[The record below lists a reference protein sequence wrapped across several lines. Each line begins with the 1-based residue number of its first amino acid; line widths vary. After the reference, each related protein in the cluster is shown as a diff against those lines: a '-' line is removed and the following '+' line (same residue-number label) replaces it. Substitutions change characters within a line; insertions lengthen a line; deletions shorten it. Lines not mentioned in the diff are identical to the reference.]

1 MLINRTAIHNMTLSG
16 GTWVSLGSGRELLF
30 SFLCGVFAF
39 LGLVCENEEG
49 HSETDFKVIYCIG
62 ILQALNV
69 IGYQLG
75 DASKVV

>member
-1 MLINRTAIHNMTLSG
+1 MINDIVLTGCSYCRYDE
-16 GTWVSLGSGRELLF
+16 GSF
-30 SFLCGVFAF
+30 KALC
-39 LGLVCENEEG
+39 
-49 HSETDFKVIYCIG
+49 CIL